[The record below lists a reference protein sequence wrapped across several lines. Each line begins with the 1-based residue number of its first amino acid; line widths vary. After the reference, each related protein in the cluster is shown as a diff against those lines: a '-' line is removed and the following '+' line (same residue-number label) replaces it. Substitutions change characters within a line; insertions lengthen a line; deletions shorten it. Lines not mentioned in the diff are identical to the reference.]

1 MLDRNARGRWINRA
15 SATLLVAEAAIIL
28 IVMNPGFLGS
38 IHFDVNIK
46 LPARPTARAV
56 AAASGGAVG
65 SPTPTPT
72 VTASLLPTAPP
83 KPLVTPPPCTYGD
96 VPVVHGG
103 YTDWKDTLVDTTY
116 DLGAAYIPPDLVS
129 VDQAGMS
136 GTGYVR
142 SLVIDD
148 LHALWSAAR
157 DAGVDISVTSAY
169 RSYTDQEAVFKET
182 EASYGTVDALR
193 IAARPGHSEHQL
205 GTTIDFFGGQAWLV
219 AFAWTFGFVMSY
231 PAGSSPDVTCYALE
245 TWHYRYYGRDRAAAI
260 HISGLT
266 TREWLWAYEQK

>member
-1 MLDRNARGRWINRA
+1 
-15 SATLLVAEAAIIL
+15 
-28 IVMNPGFLGS
+28 
-38 IHFDVNIK
+38 
-46 LPARPTARAV
+46 
-56 AAASGGAVG
+56 
-65 SPTPTPT
+65 
-72 VTASLLPTAPP
+72 
-83 KPLVTPPPCTYGD
+83 
-96 VPVVHGG
+96 
-103 YTDWKDTLVDTTY
+103 VDTTY
-116 DLGAAYIPPDLVS
+116 DLGASYVPPDLVS
-129 VDQAGMS
+129 VDQAGMA

-142 SLVIDD
+142 ALLIDD

-169 RSYTDQEAVFKET
+169 RSYADQEAVFKET
-182 EASYGTVDALR
+182 EASYGTDYALR

-205 GTTIDFFGGQAWLV
+205 GTAIDFFGGQAWLV

-266 TREWLWAYEQK
+266 TREWLWAYEQ